1 MRPVGRTGL
10 QCQGSVNWLLNLWE
24 KVAGCPSSMMEEK
37 EKVLSEHISWLRSET
52 DLLETQTEPTCETK
66 YYKVNIAPL
75 NEESSSFFSLG
86 G

>member
-1 MRPVGRTGL
+1 
-10 QCQGSVNWLLNLWE
+10 
-24 KVAGCPSSMMEEK
+24 MMEEK